1 MSCALS
7 GYICMWLQ
15 RVVYKTKL
23 LCTLF
28 FMYPK
33 MGIFWNV
40 TFFCCYLF
48 IFFVK
53 KQTSGMYAFLTY
65 MFVKW
70 VSCPSNYGWQEA
82 RNCETHFMN
91 RFMSNFCIV
100 WKQLFLILLTV
111 NTFVLTCRDISFVF
125 QVHIIEKNRRA
136 ICGADIPNISS
147 VQ

>member
-15 RVVYKTKL
+15 RVMYKTKL

-53 KQTSGMYAFLTY
+53 KQTSGMYVFLTY

-82 RNCETHFMN
+82 RNCETNFMN
-91 RFMSNFCIV
+91 RFMSNFCIEWQQLLLV
-100 WKQLFLILLTV
+100 LRKLWAKKFLLSNYIRIECVKQEARSLWLQWK
-111 NTFVLTCRDISFVF
+111 R
-125 QVHIIEKNRRA
+125 HIFAFCNW
-136 ICGADIPNISS
+136 
-147 VQ
+147 